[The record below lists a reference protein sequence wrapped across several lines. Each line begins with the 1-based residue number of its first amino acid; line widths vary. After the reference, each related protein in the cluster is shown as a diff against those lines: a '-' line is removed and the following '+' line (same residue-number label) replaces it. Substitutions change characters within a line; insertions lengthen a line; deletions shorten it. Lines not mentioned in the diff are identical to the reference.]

1 MLRAKSTFRTA
12 VLTMGICSGTLLLS
26 SCCAPLL
33 VSGAA
38 TSAVVAADRRTSGTI
53 VDDKSTEL
61 KAFHALSN
69 HKELW
74 KKAHITAV
82 SYNNVLLLVGQAPTE
97 ALKLEAEHAV
107 ENIPKV
113 RTVYNEITIAE
124 PISMKQRGHD
134 TWISTQMKA
143 RLVSSKDIHPTQV
156 KVITENS
163 TLYLMGILTPSEEEE
178 AVRLAQNIKGVNS
191 IIKMFE
197 TVEK

>member
-1 MLRAKSTFRTA
+1 MLRFTFSFRTA
-12 VLTMGICSGTLLLS
+12 ILVTGIFLSQALLS
-26 SCCAPLL
+26 SCCAPLF

-38 TSAVVAADRRTSGTI
+38 TGAVVAADRRTSGTI
-53 VDDKSTEL
+53 VDDKGIEI

-69 HKELW
+69 NNELW
-74 KKAHITAV
+74 KKAHITAI

-107 ENIPKV
+107 DNIPKV
-113 RTVYNEITIAE
+113 RTVYNEITIGQ
-124 PISMKQRGHD
+124 PISMKKRGHD

-156 KVITENS
+156 KVLTENG
-163 TLYLMGILTPSEEEE
+163 TLYLMGILTPAEEDE
-178 AVRLAQNIKGVNS
+178 AVRLAKSIKGVNS

-197 TVEK
+197 TAEK

>member
-1 MLRAKSTFRTA
+1 MLRLKFTFRTA
-12 VLTMGICSGTLLLS
+12 VLVTGIFSSIPLLS
-26 SCCAPLL
+26 SCCAPLV

-38 TSAVVAADRRTSGTI
+38 TSAIMAADRRTSGTI
-53 VDDKSTEL
+53 VDDKGIEI

-69 HKELW
+69 NSELW

-97 ALKLEAEHAV
+97 DLKLAAEHAV
-107 ENIPKV
+107 DNIAKV

-124 PISMKQRGHD
+124 PISIKQRGHD

-156 KVITENS
+156 KVITENG
-163 TLYLMGILTPSEEEE
+163 TLYLMGILTPAEEEE
-178 AVRLAQNIKGVNS
+178 AIRLAKNIKGVDS